1 MPSPTPPIKVLFT
14 GPVTILSDAGAN
26 RKVYRVLAH
35 DDLAWVAR
43 QRSGDIDISVAEQRE
58 RVVRAAVRDGLILC
72 VRPEGWR
79 DGAEARVGLSLQE
92 ALDHSAINGLPGMIA
107 VHPYDEDGE
116 PIMTADGEPLTK
128 WAAK

>member
-1 MPSPTPPIKVLFT
+1 MPNPTPPIKVLFT
-14 GPVTILSDAGAN
+14 GPVTLPVGASAS
-26 RKVYRVLAH
+26 RKEYRVLAH

-43 QRSGDIDISVAEQRE
+43 QRSGDLDVSVTEQRE
-58 RVVRAAVRDGLILC
+58 RVVRAAARDGLILC

-79 DGAEARVGLSLQE
+79 DGAEARVGLTLQE
-92 ALDHSAINGLPGMIA
+92 ALDHAAIDGLRGMIA

-116 PIMTADGEPLTK
+116 PITTVDGEPLTK

>member
-14 GPVTILSDAGAN
+14 GPVTMPVDAGVN
-26 RKVYRVLAH
+26 RKVHRVLAH

-43 QRSGDIDISVAEQRE
+43 QRAGDLDISVAEQRE
-58 RVVRAAVRDGLILC
+58 RIIRAAARDGLILC
-72 VRPEGWR
+72 VRPENWR
-79 DGAEARVGLSLQE
+79 NDTEARVGLTLQE
-92 ALDHSAINGLPGMIA
+92 ALDHVDGLRGMIA

-116 PIMTADGEPLTK
+116 VISTVDGEPLTK